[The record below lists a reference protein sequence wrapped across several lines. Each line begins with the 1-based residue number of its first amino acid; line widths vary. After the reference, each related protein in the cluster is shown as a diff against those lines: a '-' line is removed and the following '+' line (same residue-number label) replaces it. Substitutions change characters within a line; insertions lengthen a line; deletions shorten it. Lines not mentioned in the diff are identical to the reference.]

1 MVVIV
6 VADVVVVGVDGS
18 ADSVSALRWALTYA
32 RTRGGVVRVVHAWTM
47 VPWFEEL
54 PETRRE
60 QLGADRARTEED
72 ATQLVV
78 DAVRGVEAAG
88 PAVEGVVAEGAPGAA
103 LVELSKDAD
112 LLVVGAAGG
121 GAGPTFGRVP
131 LGATARYVTRNA
143 SCPVTVVRGSQ
154 RRTGSGRA
162 PAHIVNAVNIPRQ
175 RSRFTGTHGV
185 PRGA

>member
-1 MVVIV
+1 MVMVVVV

-32 RTRGGVVRVVHAWTM
+32 RTRGDVVRVVHAWTM

-54 PETRRE
+54 PETRRD

-78 DAVRGVEAAG
+78 DAVRGVDAAG

-103 LVELSKDAD
+103 LVELSKEAG
-112 LLVVGAAGG
+112 LLVVGAAGRG
-121 GAGPTFGRVP
+121 VGAP
-131 LGATARYVTRNA
+131 LRRGD
-143 SCPVTVVRGSQ
+143 VRG
-154 RRTGSGRA
+154 
-162 PAHIVNAVNIPRQ
+162 PA
-175 RSRFTGTHGV
+175 TYGTRH
-185 PRGA
+185 